1 MLILVSQK
9 FEEDKGL
16 SLENN
21 DKNNKTDEILYKK
34 QNQRMVVQLMNYF
47 FLNHKNLKE
56 IKDGVWRMTMRIMK
70 SMKVC
75 KKYGKVSL
83 AAIMM

>member
-1 MLILVSQK
+1 MNFRRVAIQKLQSNDSNVTDDMLILVSQK

-56 IKDGVWRMTMRIMK
+56 IKDGV
-70 SMKVC
+70 
-75 KKYGKVSL
+75 
-83 AAIMM
+83 